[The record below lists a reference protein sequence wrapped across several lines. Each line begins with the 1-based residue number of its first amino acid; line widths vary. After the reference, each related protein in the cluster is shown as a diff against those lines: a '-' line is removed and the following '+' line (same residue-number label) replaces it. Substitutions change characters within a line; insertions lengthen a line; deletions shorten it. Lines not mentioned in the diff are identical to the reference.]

1 MSLII
6 KSIEYYLPDN
16 IVTNEDLQK
25 ENPDWNLD
33 KVAEKS
39 GVYQRHIAG
48 ENETAYDLSIK
59 ACDKLFQTNDKKCK
73 LELHT

>member
-6 KSIEYYLPDN
+6 NSIEYYLPDT

-33 KVAEKS
+33 IVSKKS

-48 ENETAYDLSIK
+48 ENNEFYRHAKRRNLK
-59 ACDKLFQTNDKKCK
+59 R
-73 LELHT
+73 